1 MLVNAIEANCKL
13 EKENRQLQI
22 ETKPYNNMLS
32 IYISNNCDGNYYY
45 NNSDG
50 SLLTS
55 KNNNRNEHGIGI
67 KRIKEII
74 KKYDGI
80 VDITPQDNTFSVSI
94 LLPITK

>member
-1 MLVNAIEANCKL
+1 MLL
-13 EKENRQLQI
+13 
-22 ETKPYNNMLS
+22 